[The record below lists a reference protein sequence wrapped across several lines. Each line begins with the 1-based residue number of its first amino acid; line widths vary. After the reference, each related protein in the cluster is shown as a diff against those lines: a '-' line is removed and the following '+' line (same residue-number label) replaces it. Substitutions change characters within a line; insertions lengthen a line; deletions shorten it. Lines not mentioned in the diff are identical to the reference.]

1 MGARPARGKAS
12 IHLTGEAYYPCC
24 RSEVNLDTKR
34 LASLSTIVEQGQI
47 SRAAKILNISHP
59 PLSLRLKELEDEL
72 GVELILRKGHF
83 WQVTEA
89 GKVLYDRARQA
100 LNQLTEIPMEVRNA
114 AGGFTG
120 RIFVGVSM
128 SFMSY
133 FTEVLPRL
141 SGKFPLL
148 QFRVY
153 VADSTALEEFV
164 ESRKLDFA
172 IVLLPTKK
180 EIFDVQSLPMD
191 HFCVVYPADL
201 ITAPADG
208 TFGVKVLQDIPL
220 MFLRLWHGGR
230 TYDQLRREFQRHGI
244 APRILLDTTNVGVI
258 HGALDA
264 GVRAAA
270 ILPRNQVPKNF
281 HERYQ
286 VRRLDGILEGIQPAI
301 INLPDRYLTPA
312 AQEVMREV
320 LKG

>member
-1 MGARPARGKAS
+1 M
-12 IHLTGEAYYPCC
+12 
-24 RSEVNLDTKR
+24 DTKR
-34 LASLSTIVEQGQI
+34 LVYFCTIVEQGQI
-47 SRAAKILNISHP
+47 SRAAKILNISQP
-59 PLSLRLKELEDEL
+59 PLSKHLKDLEDEL

-89 GKVLYDRARQA
+89 GKVLYERARQA

-128 SFMSY
+128 SFMAY
-133 FTEVLPRL
+133 FTEVVPRL
-141 SGKFPLL
+141 SAKFPLL

-153 VADSTALEEFV
+153 VADSTTLEEYI

-180 EIFDVQSLPMD
+180 DIFDVQTLPMD
-191 HFCVVYPADL
+191 HFCVVYPDGL
-201 ITAPADG
+201 ITLPADG
-208 TFGVKVLQDIPL
+208 SFGVQVLQDIPL

-244 APRILLDTTNVGVI
+244 APRIFLDTPNISVVL
-258 HGALDA
+258 GALDA
-264 GVRAAA
+264 GARAAA
-270 ILPRNQVPKNF
+270 ILPMNEVPKHY
-281 HERYQ
+281 HERYR
-286 VRRLDGILEGIQPAI
+286 VRKLEGILDGIQPAI

-320 LKG
+320 LHGTVRSGT